1 MNFFRSIK
9 RYHNKIL
16 ALFFTAVALGLFISE
31 IITSIAF
38 GSVIDILT
46 IISWVFVGGVLCYLL
61 FTNVRNDP
69 NAYQAIVMWIFL
81 FFLSEIRQVIYS
93 PASIVTLFRSSGE
106 LPPLTV
112 TFAIL
117 QPIIA
122 IATLGLGIY
131 LYILVRRYMYGLSSD
146 FKRVR
151 LIAILYALVS
161 FLSYSLSIATL
172 YSYGL
177 IPDIA
182 IYLPS
187 LYKVSAD
194 IAVIFTLE
202 RLRRI

>member
-1 MNFFRSIK
+1 MKFLRFIK

-16 ALFFTAVALGLFISE
+16 ALFFTVIALGLFISE
-31 IITSIAF
+31 IVTSIAF
-38 GSVIDILT
+38 GSVVDILT
-46 IISWVFVGGVLCYLL
+46 IISWVFVGGVLSYLL

-93 PASIVTLFRSSGE
+93 PASIVTLFRSSGQ

-112 TFAIL
+112 VFAIL
-117 QPIIA
+117 QPIVA
-122 IATLGLGIY
+122 IATLALGIY
-131 LYILVRRYMYGLSSD
+131 LYILVRRYMFGLSSD
-146 FKRVR
+146 YKRVR
-151 LIAILYALVS
+151 LIAILYTLVS
-161 FLSYSLSIATL
+161 FISYSLSIATL

-177 IPDIA
+177 IPDIVM
-182 IYLPS
+182 YLPS